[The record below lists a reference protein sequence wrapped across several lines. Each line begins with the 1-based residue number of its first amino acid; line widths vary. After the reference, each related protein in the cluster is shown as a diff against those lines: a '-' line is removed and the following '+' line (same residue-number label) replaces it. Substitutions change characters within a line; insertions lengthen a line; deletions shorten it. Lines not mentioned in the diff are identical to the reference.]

1 MGAARYVRDV
11 GLARGATGSGSI
23 VADQNEGGMGASVMP
38 RQAIRA

>member
-1 MGAARYVRDV
+1 MGAARYVSDV

-38 RQAIRA
+38 RQAIRT